1 MDEEYYNSLIE
12 EALGDLD
19 VGFGLPGNF
28 RITGLWSGVE
38 SDPNGKATAALL
50 DNYRRGTEFSVR
62 QKLSFAGKTDLLKE
76 ISKSTFAQ
84 VEAQHKNSAY
94 DYMMDKLSFHMGM
107 SRCCGEKSL
116 VGRFTGNKQADEN
129 TEIAF
134 RNELIGHAGTQVAST
149 TMQPGYSTTGLINA
163 QENEDPVGVVDTVDE
178 PNASHHF

>member
-1 MDEEYYNSLIE
+1 M
-12 EALGDLD
+12 
-19 VGFGLPGNF
+19 
-28 RITGLWSGVE
+28 
-38 SDPNGKATAALL
+38 L

-84 VEAQHKNSAY
+84 VEAQHKSNAY

-116 VGRFTGNKQADEN
+116 VGRLTGNKQADEN

-134 RNELIGHAGTQVAST
+134 RTELIGDTTTQVAST
-149 TMQPGYSTTGLINA
+149 TMQPGYSTTGLIDSQA
-163 QENEDPVGVVDTVDE
+163 NEDPVGVVDTVDE
-178 PNASHHF
+178 SNASHHF